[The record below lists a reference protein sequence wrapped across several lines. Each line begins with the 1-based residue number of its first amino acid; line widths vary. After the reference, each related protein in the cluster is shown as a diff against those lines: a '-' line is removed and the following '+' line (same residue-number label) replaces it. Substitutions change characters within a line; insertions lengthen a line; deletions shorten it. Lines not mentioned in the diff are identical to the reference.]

1 MCVCVHMCVCS
12 RVCVF
17 TYVCVPGRC
26 QPLSAP
32 RDGGGP
38 AQCLFLCVPP
48 ELGSQA
54 PPLPGHP
61 LLPVPPPA
69 LPPWAQLGFAIAH
82 ISWGSFVDGVSS
94 LALSLWLLDE
104 AGGERVR
111 GPACPRQD
119 AQLQGQETQ
128 PADPRQPGR
137 QEGPGVP
144 LTPPGHVPSVA
155 LRPAWGQP
163 CSRVFRSQ
171 LLSPTAGEPART
183 SLRLCP
189 LLCDTGDA
197 GRLCPAGAELRGR
210 WDRPETLQLAA
221 GRGSRPAT
229 SVPAQPL
236 PPPPWSADRGPF
248 LPGLHGAPGH
258 LGGPLGGRAAVLT
271 EPPSLPQGEEGAAG
285 CPGPRCPLS
294 HLLLFY
300 LRVL

>member
-1 MCVCVHMCVCS
+1 MSVPLCS
-12 RVCVF
+12 RHPACPQSSGPRPHLCLATPF
-17 TYVCVPGRC
+17 
-26 QPLSAP
+26 PLC
-32 RDGGGP
+32 R
-38 AQCLFLCVPP
+38 L
-48 ELGSQA
+48 
-54 PPLPGHP
+54 
-61 LLPVPPPA
+61 PA

-128 PADPRQPGR
+128 PAGPRQPGR
-137 QEGPGVP
+137 QEGPGVS

-155 LRPAWGQP
+155 LCPAWGQP
-163 CSRVFRSQ
+163 CSRVFGSQ
-171 LLSPTAGEPART
+171 LLSPAAGEPARS
-183 SLRLCP
+183 SLRLGP
-189 LLCDTGDA
+189 VLCDTGDA

-210 WDRPETLQLAA
+210 WDWPETLQLVA

-236 PPPPWSADRGPF
+236 PPPPWSADPGPS
-248 LPGLHGAPGH
+248 LPGLHGAPGYV
-258 LGGPLGGRAAVLT
+258 GGPLGGRAAVLT
-271 EPPSLPQGEEGAAG
+271 EPPLLPQGEEGAAG
-285 CPGPRCPLS
+285 CPRPRCPLS

-300 LRVL
+300 LRAL

>member
-1 MCVCVHMCVCS
+1 MSVFLEGASPFQHPGMGGGLPSVCS
-12 RVCVF
+12 SVQQ
-17 TYVCVPGRC
+17 TP
-26 QPLSAP
+26 
-32 RDGGGP
+32 
-38 AQCLFLCVPP
+38 CVPP

-61 LLPVPPPA
+61 LPPVPPPA

-82 ISWGSFVDGVSS
+82 ISCGSFVDGGSS

-104 AGGERVR
+104 AGGERVQ

-171 LLSPTAGEPART
+171 LLSPTAGELART

-248 LPGLHGAPGH
+248 LPGLHGPLDTWAAPLAAGLQSSQSPH
-258 LGGPLGGRAAVLT
+258 RCPRGKKGLQDAQGRAV
-271 EPPSLPQGEEGAAG
+271 PSLASSFSTSESF
-285 CPGPRCPLS
+285 RDL
-294 HLLLFY
+294 
-300 LRVL
+300 

>member
-82 ISWGSFVDGVSS
+82 ISCGSFVDGGSS

-163 CSRVFRSQ
+163 CSRVFGSQ
-171 LLSPTAGEPART
+171 LLSPATGEPARS

-189 LLCDTGDA
+189 LLCDRRCWEA
-197 GRLCPAGAELRGR
+197 VPSRSGA
-210 WDRPETLQLAA
+210 
-221 GRGSRPAT
+221 
-229 SVPAQPL
+229 
-236 PPPPWSADRGPF
+236 
-248 LPGLHGAPGH
+248 
-258 LGGPLGGRAAVLT
+258 
-271 EPPSLPQGEEGAAG
+271 QG
-285 CPGPRCPLS
+285 
-294 HLLLFY
+294 
-300 LRVL
+300 